1 MSIFP
6 LLNEE
11 KLRLQKLSQDKTAIF
26 ALKKL
31 FMNTALKSPIS
42 DVQLAAAERLAL
54 VIIQDVFLQ
63 LEYIQPDNETE
74 EKMKNL
80 I

>member
-1 MSIFP
+1 MIWP

-31 FMNTALKSPIS
+31 FMNTALKSPTS
-42 DVQLAAAERLAL
+42 EVQLAAAERLAL
-54 VIIQDVFLQ
+54 DIIQDSFRQ
-63 LEYIQPDNETE
+63 LENVQPDNETE

>member
-1 MSIFP
+1 MPIFP

-31 FMNTALKSPIS
+31 FMNTALKGPTS
-42 DVQLAAAERLAL
+42 DVQLAAASRIAL
-54 VIIQDVFLQ
+54 DIIQDSFRQ
-63 LEYIQPDNETE
+63 LENTQPDNETE